1 MRMRNCVSS
10 ECLATSLHG
19 DSKTQHDSV
28 PAVTLSG
35 EVDSYPERRWAEE
48 AVMRVHGVTAIAEE
62 ISVRSKWH
70 ATNDTDIAREAG
82 EALDRAVDLPEGAIT
97 ATVHDHVVTL
107 SGHVP
112 WNHQR
117 DAASRAVRYLK
128 GVANVQNAI
137 TIRPTVSASGVKSA
151 ITAAL
156 VRSAQFEGSDVSVT
170 ADSAGVVTL
179 NGTVHSWSERQ
190 SAQQAAWFAPS
201 VTSVTNDLLIQN

>member
-1 MRMRNCVSS
+1 
-10 ECLATSLHG
+10 
-19 DSKTQHDSV
+19 
-28 PAVTLSG
+28 
-35 EVDSYPERRWAEE
+35 
-48 AVMRVHGVTAIAEE
+48 MRVRGVTAIAEE
-62 ISVRSKWH
+62 ISVRSKLH

-97 ATVHDHVVTL
+97 ATLHDHVVTL

-156 VRSAQFEGSDVSVT
+156 VRNAQFEGSDVSVT
-170 ADSAGVVTL
+170 ADSAGVVTQRDGPL
-179 NGTVHSWSERQ
+179 LDR
-190 SAQQAAWFAPS
+190 APVGPAGGLVRS
-201 VTSVTNDLLIQN
+201 RCDIRDE